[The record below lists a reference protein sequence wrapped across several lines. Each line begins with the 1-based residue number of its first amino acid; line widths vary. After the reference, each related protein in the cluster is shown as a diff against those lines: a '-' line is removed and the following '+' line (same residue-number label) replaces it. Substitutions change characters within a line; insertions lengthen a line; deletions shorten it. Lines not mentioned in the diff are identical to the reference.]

1 MAHVQGRF
9 ALALLL
15 LIGLSSP
22 AVACGIVYGSDWA
35 FLSDDPAGWDSAC
48 GDQSLDGTAITL
60 WPAKQ
65 GLSKA
70 SAIIYVT
77 VSNKDP
83 AGLKAFAKDEQARFK
98 KSSPLSRVSVVPTPA
113 KAGKYSYVLAR
124 FNNAPGKR
132 EELVAYLEGPT
143 ANFVLVLSA
152 DSVAEFNAYEPAF
165 LKYVARFVPMTRK

>member
-1 MAHVQGRF
+1 MKRMQGRF
-9 ALALLL
+9 ALALLFL
-15 LIGLSSP
+15 MGFSSP
-22 AVACGIVYGSDWA
+22 AAACDIVYGSDWA
-35 FLSDDPAGWDSAC
+35 FLSDNPAGWDSAC

-65 GLSKA
+65 GLAKA

-77 VSNKDP
+77 VSHKDP

-98 KSSPLSRVSVVPTPA
+98 KSSPISRVSAVPAPT
-113 KAGKYSYVLAR
+113 KAVKYNYALAR
-124 FNNAPGKR
+124 FGNAPGNR

-152 DSVAEFNAYEPAF
+152 DSVAAFDAYQPAF
-165 LKYVARFVPMTRK
+165 LRYLASFIPMDRK